1 MLQSVPP
8 HMHFFAAPAG
18 RDSTWSL
25 HSPRIP
31 SSVQHISHE
40 IFRTHYCVRRNLS
53 NRSRIMLHL
62 PGMDDQAEISRN
74 LTSSS
79 PPQCAP
85 KSRPFKQSSTP
96 RNSSSAR
103 SASAKYA
110 EDWSNISDSAE
121 RRRMQ
126 NRNSQR
132 KYRGYGRAASFY
144 LTR

>member
-31 SSVQHISHE
+31 SSVQHISPE